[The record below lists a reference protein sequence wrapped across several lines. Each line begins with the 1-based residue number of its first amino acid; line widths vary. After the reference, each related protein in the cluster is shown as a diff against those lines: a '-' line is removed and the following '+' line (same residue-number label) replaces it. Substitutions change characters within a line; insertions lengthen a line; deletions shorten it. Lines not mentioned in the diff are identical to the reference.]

1 MGGINHQP
9 TKKFFEFSTMLSQYF
24 SGSIE
29 KLMRANYELE
39 HALLAE
45 LYGAPAARV
54 AFLVSRAKLEVSDS
68 AQFVVNAIEAI
79 DLLAKRMVELQYADT
94 SRSTVADYEQLG
106 YELAQQGLIPSDKQI
121 WGTISQVRQTESF
134 FGICRL
140 FRERFQNL
148 IASIRELNAMFD
160 DAQKHAED
168 GRLIPAIDENQI
180 PFRQSFFQVLTKMV
194 ETLTMFIHSAAMST
208 EMYYRE
214 EGYGSLLSEREEA
227 IPA

>member
-1 MGGINHQP
+1 
-9 TKKFFEFSTMLSQYF
+9 
-24 SGSIE
+24 
-29 KLMRANYELE
+29 
-39 HALLAE
+39 
-45 LYGAPAARV
+45 
-54 AFLVSRAKLEVSDS
+54 
-68 AQFVVNAIEAI
+68 
-79 DLLAKRMVELQYADT
+79 MVELQYADT
-94 SRSTVADYEQLG
+94 SRSTVADYKQLG